1 MASYLKRIQEEV
13 ASWPEVS
20 VAPHRFGG
28 KEFRFEKGEIGHV
41 HFWGDVDIPFTRAIR
56 DLLLAQGVAEPHR
69 WVPDSGWITFH
80 LRDDADVGRA
90 IWLMRLSYLRYAL
103 KASPEPRRLL
113 EQEADKMQLDAKIV
127 SLLSQFVRSRDCS
140 QVSV

>member
-1 MASYLKRIQEEV
+1 MGWRMKRFEEEV

-28 KEFRFEKGEIGHV
+28 TEFRFQRAEIGHV

-56 DLLLAQGVAEPHR
+56 DVLLTSGLVEPHR

-80 LRDDADVGRA
+80 LRDSVDVERA

-103 KASPEPRRLL
+103 KTSPDSAQVLTRETEKMRLNKRL
-113 EQEADKMQLDAKIV
+113 V
-127 SLLSQFVRSRDCS
+127 SLLSQFVPK
-140 QVSV
+140 QAA